1 MAGNTVS
8 LVFAGDSTSLE
19 KTFANVGGG
28 AKKMAGDLE
37 VAEGKSRG
45 FGAGLDRAGEA
56 AGGAEGKFMGTAD
69 VLDGLG
75 SAFGLPTDKATGLF
89 RAFGDLSGGFE
100 AIQPMI
106 GSLGTMF
113 TGLGTTLITP
123 PVGIILLI
131 AALGAALVLAY
142 QHSETFR
149 NIVKGAFDVVK
160 GAAES
165 VVNFITGLPQTFL
178 NVAGAIKDALLWP
191 YKTAFNLIARA
202 WNDTVGKLSFSIPD
216 WVPGLGGK
224 GFSMPKLPEFH
235 TGGTV
240 PGTPGTEMAA
250 MVMAGETITP
260 AGAAGGNT
268 TIIVQGS
275 LIHESQLA
283 DLVQGVLLRKQQRTP
298 LGFQT

>member
-1 MAGNTVS
+1 MAGNVVS

-28 AKKMAGDLE
+28 AKKMAGDLDA
-37 VAEGKSRG
+37 AEGKSRG
-45 FGAGLDRAGEA
+45 FGAGLDKAGEA

-149 NIVKGAFDVVK
+149 NIVKGAFDVVL
-160 GAAES
+160 GAAHA
-165 VVNFITGLPQTFL
+165 VADFIVALPATFMSIG
-178 NVAGAIKDALLWP
+178 GAIKDAIVWP
-191 YKTAFNLIARA
+191 FKTAFNLVARF
-202 WNDTVGKLSFSIPD
+202 WNDTIGKISFNVPD
-216 WVPGLGGK
+216 WVPLIGGK
-224 GFSMPKLPEFH
+224 GFSIPPIPEFH
-235 TGGTV
+235 TGGVV

-260 AGAAGGNT
+260 AGGAGGVTN
-268 TIIVQGS
+268 IYVAGS

-283 DLVQGVLLRKQQRTP
+283 DLVQGALLRKQQRTP
-298 LGFQT
+298 LGFA